1 MTDSS
6 TAYIKHVRDLNTR
19 SGKLLRDARDLLIH
33 SGSEHHYFGD
43 DRGINF
49 QSFGHFL
56 HWLPVNRP
64 DQFVLIREGRKPRYL
79 QVVPQDF
86 WYDQSLQIDPALV
99 DAIGEEFE
107 VITLRST
114 DQVAQHIDT
123 TKTDYIGPEAQWAKS
138 LGLASCNETALLAP
152 LDFARAEKS
161 EYELEQLR
169 IANRQGL
176 AGHAAAVGSFLN
188 GGSEFDIHS
197 AFLGACGLL
206 EYETPY
212 TNIVGLNANA
222 AILHYQHKARQ
233 APANS
238 QLLLIDAGSRVNGYG
253 SDITRTTA
261 SPSCHPVM
269 ASLIEGMTQ
278 LELDIVASVKP
289 GIDYPQLHA
298 QALAGV
304 AALLVEH
311 GLSSLSAQELIEREL
326 VQKFMPHGVGHLL
339 GVQVHDVGGHQAQAS
354 GGRIE
359 PPAHSPAL
367 RCTRTLTENMVFT
380 IEPGL
385 YFIPMLLDPLR
396 SGAAASAFDWQLIDA
411 LIPVGGI
418 RIEDNI
424 RVTADGAENLTRQPV
439 GQG

>member
-1 MTDSS
+1 MTDIRA
-6 TAYIKHVRDLNTR
+6 AYIDHVRALNTR
-19 SGKLLRDARDLLIH
+19 SSALLIEGRSLLIH
-33 SGSEHHYFGD
+33 SGSEQHYFGD

-64 DQFVLIREGRKPRYL
+64 DQFVLIREGCKPSYL

-86 WYDQSLQIDPALV
+86 WYDQSLQIDPAIE
-99 DAIGEEFE
+99 DAIDEEFE
-107 VITLRST
+107 VIALHSLS
-114 DQVAQHIDT
+114 QVVQHFEAAT
-123 TKTDYIGPEAQWAKS
+123 TDYIGPETKWAQSA
-138 LGLASCNETALLAP
+138 GLHSCNDPALLAP

-176 AGHAAAVGSFLN
+176 AGHAAAVDSFLG
-188 GGSEFDIHS
+188 GGSEFAIHS
-197 AFLGACGLL
+197 AFLEACGLL

-222 AILHYQHKARQ
+222 AILHYQHKARR
-233 APANS
+233 APDNS

-261 SPSCHPVM
+261 SASCHPVM

-289 GIDYPQLHA
+289 GMEYPQLHT

-304 AALLVEH
+304 AALLAEH
-311 GLSSLSAQELIEREL
+311 GISSLSAQELIEREL

-354 GGRIE
+354 GGRVE

-396 SGAAASAFDWQLIDA
+396 GGGAASNFDWKLIDA

-424 RVTADGAENLTRQPV
+424 RVTATGAENLTRQSA
-439 GQG
+439 